1 MLAFRRMRV
10 RRRGV
15 RSDDAD
21 RPLHEAPP
29 QHPLLEAV
37 VFGTAVCL
45 CRATGEFSTYG
56 TTQQQNTHIGEPRD
70 LYYPWHPWHDRKV
83 RVHATLVKRGFAV
96 ARCSLEDVHPFRI
109 LEVPLWMFDAAACC
123 KIRTAGSSVATVE
136 SLRELQAVL
145 GSTQGSDLDLAI
157 QAQHRYLLDTGGAD
171 VSVVEP
177 SEIYS
182 TGVVCSAA
190 SETELARTGSRD
202 ATESSALA
210 DPTAAAGRKIGRRS
224 GNRGGAR

>member
-1 MLAFRRMRV
+1 MRRPCGSTSGGRPAALCSALCH
-10 RRRGV
+10 RGN
-15 RSDDAD
+15 
-21 RPLHEAPP
+21 PLVV
-29 QHPLLEAV
+29 QLLE
-37 VFGTAVCL
+37 
-45 CRATGEFSTYG
+45 RAEHFLYLDGFFLDG

-70 LYYPWHPWHDRKV
+70 LRYPWHPWHDRKV
-83 RVHATLVKRGFAV
+83 RVHATLVKRGLAV

-145 GSTQGSDLDLAI
+145 GSTQRSDLDLAI

-177 SEIYS
+177 TEIYS

-210 DPTAAAGRKIGRRS
+210 DPTAAAGCKIGRRS